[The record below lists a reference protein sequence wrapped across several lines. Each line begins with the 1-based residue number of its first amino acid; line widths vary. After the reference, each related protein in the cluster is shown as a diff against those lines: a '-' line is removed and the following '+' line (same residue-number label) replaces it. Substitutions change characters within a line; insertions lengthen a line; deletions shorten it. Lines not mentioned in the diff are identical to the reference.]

1 MNVSALDHETLLR
14 VARARRASTSLR
26 KYRWFLLFV
35 ALPTLLATIYYGFI
49 ASPIYVS
56 QSTFVIKSPGEKSS
70 PSFSLANLVQ
80 GSGLTSGQEQTKEV
94 VQYIRSRNAL
104 KDLQRRMDVRAV
116 YSQRHADF
124 LSRFPRAFG
133 DGSFETF
140 YRYYGSHVGA
150 DVDTDSGLAV
160 VQVQAFTPDDAY
172 RINAALLDLSEGL
185 VNRLNARAEDR
196 AIAEAQRRVYQAE
209 ERVRNARLALS
220 AYRNQQDIID
230 PAKQATGLLDV
241 SNKMVADRAALDA
254 QLHLMMRVTPNHPGI
269 PALRTR
275 LAAIDRIIANQN
287 AKIAGSPTGLAS
299 KVGNYEKLAVEQD
312 FATQMLTAAN
322 ANLETART
330 EAQKQQYYLERVV
343 EPNVPDDP
351 VLPNRLKRILIIFGA
366 ALCLYF
372 IAWMVVVGILEH
384 APED

>member
-1 MNVSALDHETLLR
+1 MVPTVLGAEGLDDSERIICSELLR
-14 VARARRASTSLR
+14 R
-26 KYRWFLLFV
+26 KMHKCIPEQPVVHVVL
-35 ALPTLLATIYYGFI
+35 
-49 ASPIYVS
+49 SPADHVS
-56 QSTFVIKSPGEKSS
+56 HT
-70 PSFSLANLVQ
+70 
-80 GSGLTSGQEQTKEV
+80 
-94 VQYIRSRNAL
+94 
-104 KDLQRRMDVRAV
+104 RAV
-116 YSQRHADF
+116 H
-124 LSRFPRAFG
+124 
-133 DGSFETF
+133 
-140 YRYYGSHVGA
+140 
-150 DVDTDSGLAV
+150 
-160 VQVQAFTPDDAY
+160 
-172 RINAALLDLSEGL
+172 DLH
-185 VNRLNARAEDR
+185 ARAEDR

-254 QLHLMMRVTPNHPGI
+254 QLRLMMRVTPNHPGI